1 MPTVA
6 RGRLRSYLRNQSL
19 FAKVPPSRLSALDEP
34 SREICSWCGDTPS
47 PHADA
52 SDCIEYA
59 NGAWGSETAACPLAR
74 ILSTRASQASPC
86 ALNRVPAIEAG
97 WDANREDRS

>member
-1 MPTVA
+1 MA
-6 RGRLRSYLRNQSL
+6 EWAAQHH
-19 FAKVPPSRLSALDEP
+19 VPR
-34 SREICSWCGDTPS
+34 RHW
-47 PHADA
+47 
-52 SDCIEYA
+52 
-59 NGAWGSETAACPLAR
+59 LAR